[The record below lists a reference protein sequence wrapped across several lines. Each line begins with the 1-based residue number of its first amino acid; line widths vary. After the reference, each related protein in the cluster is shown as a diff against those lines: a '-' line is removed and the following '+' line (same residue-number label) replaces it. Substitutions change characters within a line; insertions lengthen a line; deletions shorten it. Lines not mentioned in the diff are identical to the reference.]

1 MSGKD
6 ESNLIKILRNTPK
19 VIVSQ
24 SLFGRFDIH
33 YSQRYKLQTF
43 IEDMNRPYIN
53 DRLQRIIEF
62 SLSLQLFVSLFL
74 TTVELSSNYH

>member
-33 YSQRYKLQTF
+33 HSQRYKLQTF
-43 IEDMNRPYIN
+43 IEDMKVRSTLMTDCN
-53 DRLQRIIEF
+53 
-62 SLSLQLFVSLFL
+62 V
-74 TTVELSSNYH
+74 LSSLACPCNYL